1 MAQTIELARAL
12 LRRKELQEKVDLLRH
27 IKDDQLHETVM
38 QRRQINETVDDI
50 AAKVPKVSIN
60 EVTKAFDWHA
70 RQLREVDAA
79 IQKANWDTLIQVP
92 DDVLKDFESIV
103 KG

>member
-1 MAQTIELARAL
+1 MQSIELARAL

-60 EVTKAFDWHA
+60 EVTRAFDFHA
-70 RQLREVDAA
+70 RQLREIDAA
-79 IQKANWDTLIQVP
+79 IQRANWETMIVVP
-92 DDVLKDFESIV
+92 DEALADFVSEE
-103 KG
+103 